1 MANYNVGIN
10 PFINDNTGHASVSAG
25 VDLSHQMPNLQNKA
39 CFKLIKKMKGSQ
51 QVVEILKDI
60 TSQVDVICKS
70 FAEMPPKL
78 ELLRLKQEFINLGEL
93 GALNASIEDLS
104 GSDFKVSFIHNG
116 SLVEIYYKLI
126 KETEYSTTQYDPMI

>member
-25 VDLSHQMPNLQNKA
+25 VDLSHQMPNRQNKA

-51 QVVEILKDI
+51 H
-60 TSQVDVICKS
+60 VDVICKS

-116 SLVEIYYKLI
+116 SLVEIYYELI

>member
-10 PFINDNTGHASVSAG
+10 PFINGNTGHASVSAG
-25 VDLSHQMPNLQNKA
+25 VDLSQMKNQQNKA

-51 QVVEILKDI
+51 
-60 TSQVDVICKS
+60 QVDVICKS

-116 SLVEIYYKLI
+116 SLVEIYYELI

>member
-25 VDLSHQMPNLQNKA
+25 VDLSQMKNKQNKA
-39 CFKLIKKMKGSQ
+39 CYKLIKRMKGSQ
-51 QVVEILKDI
+51 
-60 TSQVDVICKS
+60 QVDVICKS

-78 ELLRLKQEFINLGEL
+78 ELLRLKQEFINFGEL

-116 SLVEIYYKLI
+116 SLVEIYYELI

>member
-1 MANYNVGIN
+1 MPNYNIGVN
-10 PFINDNTGHASVSAG
+10 PFINDKTGHASVSAG
-25 VDLSHQMPNLQNKA
+25 VDLSQMKNPQNKA

-51 QVVEILKDI
+51 
-60 TSQVDVICKS
+60 QVDVICKS

-93 GALNASIEDLS
+93 GALDASIEDLS

-116 SLVEIYYKLI
+116 SLVEIYYELI

>member
-25 VDLSHQMPNLQNKA
+25 VDLSQTKNQQNKP
-39 CFKLIKKMKGSQ
+39 CYKLIKRLKGWSQ
-51 QVVEILKDI
+51 R
-60 TSQVDVICKS
+60 VDVICKS

-78 ELLRLKQEFINLGEL
+78 ELLQLKQELINLGEL

-116 SLVEIYYKLI
+116 SLVEICYGLI
-126 KETEYSTTQYDPMI
+126 METEHNTVQYDPMI

>member
-1 MANYNVGIN
+1 MPDYNIGIN
-10 PFINDNTGHASVSAG
+10 PFINDKTGNASVAG
-25 VDLSHQMPNLQNKA
+25 IGMTCQMKNQQSKP
-39 CFKLIKKMKGSQ
+39 CYKLIKRLKGSQ
-51 QVVEILKDI
+51 R
-60 TSQVDVICKS
+60 VDVICKS

-93 GALNASIEDLS
+93 GALDASIEDLS

-116 SLVEIYYKLI
+116 SLVEIYYELI

>member
-1 MANYNVGIN
+1 MPNYNIGVN
-10 PFINDNTGHASVSAG
+10 PFINDKTGHASVSAG
-25 VDLSHQMPNLQNKA
+25 VDLNCQMNQQNKA

-51 QVVEILKDI
+51 
-60 TSQVDVICKS
+60 QVDVICKS

-78 ELLRLKQEFINLGEL
+78 ELLQLKQELINLGEL

-116 SLVEIYYKLI
+116 SLVEICYGLI
-126 KETEYSTTQYDPMI
+126 METEHNTVQYDPMI

>member
-1 MANYNVGIN
+1 MPNYNIGVN
-10 PFINDNTGHASVSAG
+10 PFINDKTGHASVSAG
-25 VDLSHQMPNLQNKA
+25 VDLSQMKNPQNKA
-39 CFKLIKKMKGSQ
+39 CFKLIKRLKGSQ
-51 QVVEILKDI
+51 R
-60 TSQVDVICKS
+60 VDVICKS

-78 ELLRLKQEFINLGEL
+78 ELLQLKQEFINLGEL

-116 SLVEIYYKLI
+116 SLVEIYYELI

>member
-1 MANYNVGIN
+1 M
-10 PFINDNTGHASVSAG
+10 
-25 VDLSHQMPNLQNKA
+25 
-39 CFKLIKKMKGSQ
+39 
-51 QVVEILKDI
+51 
-60 TSQVDVICKS
+60 ICKS

-116 SLVEIYYKLI
+116 SLVEIYYELI